1 MAKPQA
7 DIFDFVIVGGG
18 TAAGIIAWR
27 LGEAG
32 HSVCVLEAGPSDR
45 NPFIHIP
52 AGFSRTLNDPKVTWQ
67 FNSDPGPGI
76 ADRSIVYAQGKTL
89 GGSSSI
95 NGMIYNRGQAADFDD
110 WAQAGNTGWSYDD
123 VLPYFKR
130 TEKRIGASVDPSF
143 RGTDGRLTVTNTEWP
158 TELEQA
164 FHDTAINIGYP
175 PNPDYNG
182 ASQEG
187 VGRYQS
193 SIANG
198 WRVSTATAYLRPAKR
213 KFKVDVRCNA
223 LATSIKFEGNRAKGV
238 NYRQKGQDRV
248 VMAGREVIVSAG
260 TLNSPKL
267 LQLSGIGPATLL
279 AQHGIALVQDM
290 SAVGENLKDHFS
302 PRIVARAKPGLKS
315 INQYTTGLPLIG
327 QAIRWLFRQPN
338 LLAISPGRLH
348 VFGKSRPELDNPD
361 YVLLFAP
368 ASYKA
373 GMVGV
378 LDDFPGFTVGT
389 WQMRPHSSGYV
400 RIASN
405 DPLDNPHFNPRH
417 LSDPADGPVLLTA
430 MRAARTLLAAEPLA
444 SLIDQEVLPGSEFQ
458 SDDELMDFARNFGAT
473 SFHLVGSCRMGLQ
486 SDGSN
491 VVDPRL
497 RVHGVEGLR
506 VVDASIMPTIPSA
519 NTAAATMMIGE
530 KGADMILEDAQQAL
544 MPQD

>member
-1 MAKPQA
+1 MVNPQA

-32 HSVCVLEAGPSDR
+32 YSVCVLEAGPPDR
-45 NPFIHIP
+45 NPYIHIP
-52 AGFSRTLNDPKVTWQ
+52 AGFSKTLGDPKITWQ
-67 FNSDPGPGI
+67 FKSDPGPGI

-95 NGMIYNRGQAADFDD
+95 NGMIYNRGQAADFDQ

-123 VLPYFKR
+123 VLPHFRR
-130 TEKRIGASVDPSF
+130 TEKRVGASVDPSY
-143 RGTDGRLTVTNTEWP
+143 RGTDGRFAVTTTEWP

-164 FHDTAINIGYP
+164 FHDTALNVGYP
-175 PNPDYNG
+175 PNADYNG

-193 SIANG
+193 SISNG
-198 WRVSTATAYLRPAKR
+198 WRVSTATAFLRPAQR

-223 LATSIKFEGNRAKGV
+223 LATSIQIDGKCATGAHYREGDQDHLVLAK
-238 NYRQKGQDRV
+238 
-248 VMAGREVIVSAG
+248 REVIIAAG

-267 LQLSGIGPATLL
+267 LQLSGIGPAPLL
-279 AQHGIALVQDM
+279 AQHGIASILDLP
-290 SAVGENLKDHFS
+290 AVGENLKDHFS

-315 INQYTTGLPLIG
+315 INQYTTGLPLVG
-327 QAIRWLFRQPN
+327 QAIRWLMRRPN
-338 LLAISPGRLH
+338 LLAISPGRVH
-348 VFGKSRPELDNPD
+348 VFGKSTPELENPD

-378 LDDFPGFTVGT
+378 LDNFPGFTVGT

-405 DPLDNPHFNPRH
+405 DPRDDPHFNPRH

-444 SLIDQEVLPGSEFQ
+444 SLIDQEVLPGDEFQ

-486 SDGSN
+486 NDGSN

-530 KGADMILEDAQQAL
+530 KGAAMIIEDAR
-544 MPQD
+544 

>member
-1 MAKPQA
+1 MGKPKA
-7 DIFDFVIVGGG
+7 DIFDFVIIGGG

-32 HSVCVLEAGPSDR
+32 HSVCVLEAGPPDR
-45 NPFIHIP
+45 NPYIHIP
-52 AGFSRTLNDPKVTWQ
+52 AGFSKTLDDPKITWQ
-67 FNSDPGPGI
+67 FRSDPGTGI

-89 GGSSSI
+89 GGTSSI
-95 NGMIYNRGQAADFDD
+95 NGMIYNRGQAADYDD

-123 VLPYFKR
+123 VLPYFRR
-130 TEKRIGASVDPSF
+130 TEKRVGTSVDPSY
-143 RGTDGRLTVTNTEWP
+143 RGQEGRLTVTTTEWP

-164 FHDTAINIGYP
+164 FHDSALNAGYP

-187 VGRYQS
+187 VGAYQS
-193 SIANG
+193 SISKG
-198 WRVSTATAYLRPAKR
+198 WRVSTATAFLHPARR
-213 KFKVDVRCNA
+213 KFQVDVRCNA
-223 LATSIKFEGNRAKGV
+223 LATSIKFEGKRATGV
-238 NYRQKGQDRV
+238 NYRHKGQDRV
-248 VMAGREVIVSAG
+248 VLARCEVILAAG

-267 LQLSGIGPATLL
+267 LQLSGIGPAPLL
-279 AQHGIALVQDM
+279 ARHGIAPLVDLA
-290 SAVGENLKDHFS
+290 AVGENLKDHFS

-315 INQYTTGLPLIG
+315 INQYTSGLPLVG
-327 QAIRWLFRQPN
+327 QAIRWLLRRPN
-338 LLAISPGRLH
+338 LLAISPGRVH
-348 VFGKSRPELDNPD
+348 VFGKSTPELDNPD

-373 GMVGV
+373 GKVGV
-378 LDDFPGFTVGT
+378 LDNFPGFTVGT

-405 DPLDNPHFNPRH
+405 DPLDDPHFNPRH

-430 MRAARTLLAAEPLA
+430 MRAARTLLATEPLA
-444 SLIDQEVLPGSEFQ
+444 SLIEQEVLPGSDFQ
-458 SDDELMDFARNFGAT
+458 SDDELMDFARNYGAT

-530 KGADMILEDAQQAL
+530 KGADMIIEDAR
-544 MPQD
+544 